1 MIDKVMTKTQMR
13 LQESI
18 STNIFAK
25 MGKVEPVATERLAKI
40 TTILNG
46 GLNDI
51 VEFSE
56 REPFDS

>member
-1 MIDKVMTKTQMR
+1 MAKTQMR
-13 LQESI
+13 LQASI

-25 MGKVEPVATERLAKI
+25 MGKVEPVATESLVKI
-40 TTILNG
+40 ATILNG